1 MHTSILAVGA
11 ATEQPIVADGYVT
24 VGSVMK
30 VSLSVDH
37 RPVDGASAAEWMREL
52 IRLLEQAAKMLA

>member
-1 MHTSILAVGA
+1 
-11 ATEQPIVADGYVT
+11 VADGHIT

-37 RPVDGASAAEWMREL
+37 RPVDGATAAEWMREFVS
-52 IRLLEQAAKMLA
+52 LLENPAKILA

>member
-1 MHTSILAVGA
+1 M
-11 ATEQPIVADGYVT
+11 ADGQVT

-37 RPVDGASAAEWMREL
+37 RPVDGATAAEWMREL
-52 IRLLEQAAKMLA
+52 IRLLEQPAKMLA